1 MNNRYIYQ
9 NELDKAYFQYDIPY
23 ENFKDLPGRTVSDK
37 LLRDKGFDIAK
48 IPEYDG
54 HQRGPAAMVY
64 KFLLKN

>member
-23 ENFKDLPGRTVSDK
+23 ENFKDLPRRTVS
-37 LLRDKGFDIAK
+37 DKGFDIAK